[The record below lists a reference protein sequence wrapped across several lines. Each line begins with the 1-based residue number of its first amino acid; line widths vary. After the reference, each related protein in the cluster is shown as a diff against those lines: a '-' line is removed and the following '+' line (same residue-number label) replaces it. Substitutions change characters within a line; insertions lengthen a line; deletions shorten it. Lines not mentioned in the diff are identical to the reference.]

1 MLKNKKGFTLME
13 MLVVVLIIGVLGA
26 IAFPQYS
33 ITIDRT
39 RMTTNLSLL
48 KPIADAVVQYY
59 SFNDAPPDKL
69 TKLPVGIP
77 KEWSVN
83 DNLTATS
90 PDGNCTLSIDIDSTI
105 PTSTSMTCKRGSN
118 DEYKIEYKYSAPD
131 DNGTLKMGGP
141 FIEVLATDT
150 DRKKSLEKA
159 IASSGLVCDENN
171 LCKQK

>member
-59 SFNDAPPDKL
+59 SFNDAAPNKL

-90 PDGNCTLSIDIDSTI
+90 PDGNCTLSVNPYGNIII
-105 PTSTSMTCKRGSN
+105 STSMTCKRGN
-118 DEYKIEYKYSAPD
+118 NEDYKIEYKYSSPD
-131 DNGTLKMGGP
+131 DNGTLKMAGP
-141 FIEVLATDT
+141 FIEILATDT

-159 IASSGLVCDENN
+159 IASSGLVCDENH